1 MANLP
6 VIICISILELIFTIT
21 TLVLANYICDE
32 TRDDPLEEYDKK
44 IKNLNKTENTIL
56 NETTIV
62 SDELS
67 KFCQCGEKIVD
78 NICTEEQI
86 VSGCYDVTKN
96 NKRTILRYLEENCD
110 TIGENIKNK
119 GGFSKVFDLNYGTV
133 YMMAFGIFI
142 LLYILIS
149 SVILNILSCCCQD
162 VGGIYC
168 WIAIFTY
175 FLSLVLN
182 LIFLLLAITPETQ
195 ANY

>member
-1 MANLP
+1 M
-6 VIICISILELIFTIT
+6 
-21 TLVLANYICDE
+21 
-32 TRDDPLEEYDKK
+32 
-44 IKNLNKTENTIL
+44 
-56 NETTIV
+56 
-62 SDELS
+62 
-67 KFCQCGEKIVD
+67 D

-96 NKRTILRYLEENCD
+96 NKRTISRYLEENCD

-119 GGFSKVFDLNYGTV
+119 DGFSKVFDLNYGTV

-168 WIAIFTY
+168 CIAIFTY

-182 LIFLLLAITPETQ
+182 LIFLLL
-195 ANY
+195 